1 MKRKAAILARVSKE
15 LQEVESQINDCQR
28 NAEYYGFYVPEEY
41 IFQEKITGMDSYDT
55 DERQS
60 IQDLK
65 HAILNN
71 KDIEAVFM
79 WELSRLSR
87 NPYKVTEQLN
97 WFNTNKI
104 PIYLHKQS
112 IWTRDIAT
120 NEENT
125 MATNFI
131 FSIAAF
137 GKQEWDAIRARTQRG
152 KRFKANAGFYVGYV
166 ADGYSYETDGRDK
179 RIIIDDERASVI
191 KSIFDMCTEQGLSTT
206 QIAREL
212 NINNVPST
220 MRYRA
225 EQRID
230 DHTYNQEFKLKGTN
244 FITSKINKLWNSSQ
258 VGRVLKNEWYIG
270 KYTYLGYTYAGIPS
284 IVSLEQFEKAQ
295 YQLEKNKREIKRK
308 QKHIYPLS
316 GVLLCGECGGTM
328 SGNHQN
334 GQCFYGCSSKDK
346 GMKGLIC
353 KCKSISKFNL
363 DGIVWEL
370 ILNLFNQDKCQEEL
384 SNIIKTQMLYSG
396 SITSENASYFETLEN
411 QFLLVKK
418 DFTEYIKQ
426 TYCTS
431 PKRKAEI
438 DAELVKIDDLIKSK
452 KNETE
457 ILAKRIVNMRNNL
470 AEYDIPVIRESFEN
484 EINSCHDT
492 IIKLTNEIKN
502 LKKQSEEKSR
512 MLENIESVDTEVFDK
527 INNITEDCKLE
538 DIANVVRL
546 FIKSITIYQLEENFK
561 LIEIEMMSGIKY
573 HRIYNGNK
581 IKGLY
586 LMLSPFR
593 MHSYLEYDEQTKTFR
608 STFDEYWEYAKN
620 KYFSDRTEEF
630 EKAFA
635 SGKISEMLPFIRKTP
650 CIRKIKVYETPTD
663 DDIFMIERR
672 KAVAKKI
679 RQRTVTKKRKLR
691 EERKKGLISI
701 NNAAKELGIGDRPLR
716 HIVDEGLI
724 ELHVVNS
731 RHFISMSDFIV
742 LENLFDGTDK
752 TKFCQ
757 RLGSKIAAYKRFG
770 KQLNLAQ
777 MIEELKS

>member
-15 LQEVESQINDCQR
+15 VQEVESQINDCQR

-104 PIYLHKQS
+104 PIHLHKQS

-152 KRFKANAGFYVGYV
+152 KKFKANAGFYVGFV
-166 ADGYSYETDGRDK
+166 SDGYTFENDGRNK
-179 RIIIDDERASVI
+179 RIVIDDERAEVI
-191 KSIFDMCTEQGLSTT
+191 KMIFDMCTEKKMSTI
-206 QIAREL
+206 QIARKL
-212 NINNVPST
+212 NKDNIPST

-230 DHTYNQEFKLKGTN
+230 DESYNQNFKLRNTS
-244 FITSKINKLWNSSQ
+244 FITDKKNKLWCGTQ
-258 VGRVLKNEWYIG
+258 IGRILRNEWYIG
-270 KYTYLGYTYAGIPS
+270 TYKYQGELCAGIPS
-284 IVSLEQFEKAQ
+284 IISIEQFAEARN
-295 YQLEKNKREIKRK
+295 QLNENQKVKRR
-308 QKHIYPLS
+308 QSKHIYPLS
-316 GVLLCGECGGTM
+316 SVLICGECGSM
-328 SGNHQN
+328 MN
-334 GQCFYGCSSKDK
+334 GRHSNGFCFYDCSSRDR
-346 GMKGLIC
+346 GV
-353 KCKSISKFNL
+353 KCDGKAISKHNL

-370 ILNLFNQDKCQEEL
+370 ILNLFNQQKCYEEL
-384 SNIIKTQMLYSG
+384 DNIIKNQIKFSGDITQS
-396 SITSENASYFETLEN
+396 NASHFDDLKN
-411 QFLLVKK
+411 QFLLVKEN
-418 DFTEYIKQ
+418 FTEYIKQ

-431 PKRKAEI
+431 VQKKS
-438 DAELVKIDDLIKSK
+438 ELELELNKIDESIKSK
-452 KNETE
+452 EKETE
-457 ILAKRIVNMRNNL
+457 VLAKRIVNMKINI
-470 AEYDIPVIRESFEN
+470 AEYDIPAIKESFEN
-484 EINSCHDT
+484 EIKSCYDT
-492 IIKLTNEIKN
+492 ITDLDKEIKS
-502 LKKQSEEKSR
+502 LKKQHKEMSR
-512 MLENIESVDTEVFDK
+512 MLDNVESVDDEIDRIVA
-527 INNITEDCKLE
+527 NITEKCKL
-538 DIANVVRL
+538 DDMSKVVRL
-546 FIKSITIYQLEENFK
+546 FVKTITIHTLEENFK
-561 LIEIEMMSGIKY
+561 LIEIEMMSGVKY

-581 IKGLY
+581 LKGLY
-586 LMLSPFR
+586 MMLSPFR
-593 MHSYLEYDEQTKTFR
+593 MHSYLEYDEQSKTFR
-608 STFDEYWEYAKN
+608 STFDEYWDFAKH
-620 KYFSDRTEEF
+620 KYFEDRIDDF
-630 EKAFA
+630 DKAFE
-635 SGKISEMLPFIRKTP
+635 SGKISMMLPFIRKTP

-663 DDIFMIERR
+663 DDMIMRE
-672 KAVAKKI
+672 KQKLVAKKI
-679 RQRTVTKKRKLR
+679 RQKNVVKKRNLR

-731 RHFISMSDFIV
+731 KHFISMSDFIV
-742 LENLFDGTDK
+742 LENLLDGTDK

-770 KQLNLAQ
+770 KRLDLAQ
-777 MIEELKS
+777 MIKELKS